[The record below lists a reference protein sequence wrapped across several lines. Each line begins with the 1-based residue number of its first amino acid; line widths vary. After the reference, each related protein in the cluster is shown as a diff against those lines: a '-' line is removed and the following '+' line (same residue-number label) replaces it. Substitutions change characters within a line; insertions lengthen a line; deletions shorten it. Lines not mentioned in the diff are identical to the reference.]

1 VSKSEDKGRLDY
13 SKFDNVDSETLEAYL
28 QADFNA
34 PEAEQMEPEAIFYIL
49 NLLEERQKDEQ
60 NESQEDEDAS
70 ADLDKFYSDYYSLL
84 ENEQQF
90 FDFYNE
96 FGENINT
103 AETKE
108 SDFRH
113 KFRKPLRRF
122 ASVVVVLVILLGVGT
137 VTSYALG
144 YNPWAAIGHWNDDNF
159 WLETNTSV
167 TAELADTV
175 AEYAPDIELVPKWLP
190 NGYVSQEIKVIKSEL
205 FTKVITSFYKESTS
219 DSINEL
225 YLDYIIY
232 SNNDNVKLYEKDNID
247 IITFWANGIK
257 HYIMENLDIR
267 TIAWQNKNCE
277 GSIKGNISLD
287 EAHKIINSIYEE

>member
-60 NESQEDEDAS
+60 NESQEDEDTS

-103 AETKE
+103 TKTGE
-108 SDFRH
+108 GDFWH
-113 KFRKPLRRF
+113 KFRRPLRRF

-137 VTSYALG
+137 VTAYALG
-144 YNPWAAIGHWNDDNF
+144 YDPWAIIGRWNEENF
-159 WLETNTSV
+159 WIESNEQV

-175 AEYAPDIELVPKWLP
+175 AEYAPDMQLVPKWLP
-190 NGYVSQEIKVIKSEL
+190 EGYVSRYIKVFDRDKFIKIDA
-205 FTKVITSFYKESTS
+205 TFYKEENEYI
-219 DSINEL
+219 DEMFINYKI
-225 YLDYIIY
+225 YLDDKVPMI
-232 SNNDNVKLYEKDNID
+232 YEKENID
-247 IITFWANGIK
+247 VVEHWVSGIK
-257 HYIMENLDIR
+257 HYIVDNSDIR
-267 TIAWQNKNCE
+267 TIVWQNENSE
-277 GSIKGNISLD
+277 GLIVGKVSLN
-287 EAHKIINSIYEE
+287 EAKKIIESIYGE

>member
-28 QADFNA
+28 RADFNA

-70 ADLDKFYSDYYSLL
+70 ADLDKFYSDYYSLF

-108 SDFRH
+108 RDFRH

-144 YNPWAAIGHWNDDNF
+144 YDPWAIIGRWNEENF
-159 WLETNTSV
+159 WFEPDTSV
-167 TAELADTV
+167 TVKLADAV
-175 AEYAPDIELVPKWLP
+175 AKYAPDIEVVPKWLP
-190 NGYVSQEIKVIKSEL
+190 DGYRFVGIKIDETEL
-205 FTKVITSFYKESTS
+205 LVQIDATFYKET
-219 DSINEL
+219 DKYIDEL
-225 YLDYIIY
+225 LVNYKIYLGEKKITI
-232 SNNDNVKLYEKDNID
+232 YEKDNVD
-247 IITFWANGIK
+247 ATKYWAGGIE
-257 HYIMENLDIR
+257 HYIMDNLDIR
-267 TIAWQNKNCE
+267 TIAWQNENCE

-287 EAHKIINSIYEE
+287 EVKKIINSIYGE